1 MTVRKTDGRWDK
13 DDRCKYFFA
22 GGGNDQ
28 KPTYKR
34 YPTLFAV
41 NEFAEINRP
50 LNKNSRPWIKFMD
63 SLEAGVDTFLDSGVF
78 FLTNVHKRN
87 NGVTMDVALSLAP
100 EEIDNFDWL
109 YEVYCEICSEYGNE
123 LWGYNEL
130 DQGGRENKKR
140 TRARLEAEGLNP
152 IPVYHPMNDG
162 WSYFDDIAQNY
173 DRMCFGNL
181 VQADRMTRRKLF
193 ATAYERHCEYPDLF
207 IHFLGITP
215 NEIQMGLPWDSADSS
230 TWLSMWQWPESMK
243 VSGSGKRS
251 FSIPEKWYTP
261 MKAPFEIR
269 EHVARFAMTEMQLM
283 VDNMRSQHNRKME
296 EFGTSLYYSG
306 ETK

>member
-1 MTVRKTDGRWDK
+1 MKKTDGKWDK

-28 KPTYKR
+28 KPTVKR

-41 NEFAEINRP
+41 NEFAAVGRP
-50 LNKNSRPWIKFMD
+50 ISNNSYAWRKFME
-63 SLEAGVDTFLDSGVF
+63 SLDEGVETFLDSGIF
-78 FLTNVHKRN
+78 FLTNQHKRAHD
-87 NGVTMDVALSLAP
+87 VSMDTALALAP

-109 YEVYCEICSEYGNE
+109 YDIYCEICSTYGGQ

-130 DQGGRENKKR
+130 DQGGRDNKRR

-152 IPVYHPMNDG
+152 IPVYHPLNDG
-162 WSYFDDIAQNY
+162 WDYFDELAQGY

-181 VQADRMTRRKLF
+181 VQADRATRQRLF
-193 ATAYERHCEYPDLF
+193 ATAYERHAEYPDLF

-230 TWLSMWQWPESMK
+230 SWLAMWNWPSSMK
-243 VSGSGKRS
+243 VAAAGRRS
-251 FSIPEKWYTP
+251 WFIPEKWYTP
-261 MKAPFEIR
+261 FNAEFEVR
-269 EHVARFAMTEMQLM
+269 EKVASFAMTEMALM
-283 VDNMRSQHNRKME
+283 VENMKRHHQTRSE
-296 EFGTSLYYSG
+296 YFDVPLYMTG
-306 ETK
+306 GNK